1 MINEPPDTALSCPG
15 NGLGE
20 LQELPRRLEIRPI
33 VCALLRC
40 GWPDH
45 VRQQG
50 RVTLFLLCEEAE
62 EFQILGRQSGGAKLG
77 FREGRES
84 IIKKVTEGLL
94 AIGMTV

>member
-1 MINEPPDTALSCPG
+1 MGEEPPDTAFSCPG

-20 LQELPRRLEIRPI
+20 LQELPRRLEMRPI
-33 VCALLRC
+33 VRALLGC

-50 RVTLFLLCEEAE
+50 RVALFLLCEEAE
-62 EFQILGRQSGGAKLG
+62 EFQILGRQSGGAKFG

-84 IIKKVTEGLL
+84 IVKQVTEGLL